1 MLPAPPTRLA
11 APLGPL
17 QQGRLDSL
25 SLTAGA
31 ALRPPHL
38 AGLILT
44 ALWVPVEAH
53 VRAGRVFAVAM
64 RSVVRA
70 GLRDLG
76 AVSRPVAALL
86 LIGQVQRGVQ
96 RASQEGIPFM
106 GLRRA
111 RGTGLRPGSR
121 RLPGPGR
128 QGADV
133 PSALWGLR
141 LHCSEADPNG
151 ARARLLP

>member
-53 VRAGRVFAVAM
+53 VRAGWVFAVAM

-76 AVSRPVAALL
+76 AISRPVAALL

-121 RLPGPGR
+121 QLPGPGR